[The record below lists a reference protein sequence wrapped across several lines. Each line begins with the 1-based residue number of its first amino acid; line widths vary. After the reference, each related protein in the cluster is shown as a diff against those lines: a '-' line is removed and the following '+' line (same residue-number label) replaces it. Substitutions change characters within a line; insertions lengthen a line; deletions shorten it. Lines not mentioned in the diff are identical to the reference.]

1 MIPAEA
7 GLYSVREKGAR
18 VAVEGSAILG
28 MYPIRHRTL
37 ACLMVRPG
45 QAGSEV
51 ACCDRAPPASAAR
64 GVGHLNGSW
73 GGASGCYTAAVGAAL
88 AAVRY
93 FWNRQR
99 RAEHSVCVG
108 YGRTAF
114 GIAIEM
120 TMPESNHSLRNRYR
134 SCSDVAE

>member
-1 MIPAEA
+1 
-7 GLYSVREKGAR
+7 

-73 GGASGCYTAAVGAAL
+73 AAPAGAIRRPAAPHWLPLGISGIGNVEEGTVCASDTGAL
-88 AAVRY
+88 
-93 FWNRQR
+93 
-99 RAEHSVCVG
+99 HL
-108 YGRTAF
+108 
-114 GIAIEM
+114 GIIIIEM
-120 TMPESNHSLRNRYR
+120 TMPESNHSIRNRYR
-134 SCSDVAE
+134 SSSDIAQ